1 MAILAESPP
10 FSRRF
15 RVVTGRGTG
24 EVVIGVLIATTVFRG
39 PTEHHTPSFR
49 YGQTIMRNKI
59 YGARGT
65 DDVTGSCEDA
75 IDRATDHPQP
85 FDRDEA
91 VAGCKYLEDV
101 LDN

>member
-1 MAILAESPP
+1 
-10 FSRRF
+10 
-15 RVVTGRGTG
+15 
-24 EVVIGVLIATTVFRG
+24 
-39 PTEHHTPSFR
+39 
-49 YGQTIMRNKI
+49 MRNKI